1 MSVQSHNNGERHAE
15 QGQHPNCKTLHSGA
29 PAAGE
34 GDTVMAFRLWTAAIA
49 SLVPLMACSGP
60 PPASA
65 ARAGTAVLAEPQAA
79 PPTAGTTRVPVRYYV
94 APNGSDA
101 ASGTAAAPFR
111 TIQQGADAAGP
122 GDTVIVRAGVY
133 TGGSRVVELQRGG
146 APGAWVTF
154 RSDRPGGAILEGS
167 AGEGA
172 EAWYFG
178 RNVGYVR
185 VEGFEIR
192 NFQEHGFNFY
202 GGGVHDIVIAQNRVH
217 HIGRNCTDTDNG
229 RTGAS
234 LGAGA
239 HRVMF
244 DGNIWHDIGRLKPGE
259 GGCSPR
265 NHNYQNHDHGIYVA
279 DADEITIRNNVF
291 FAFAGGW
298 AVHRY
303 SSRGFETR
311 KLVIVNNT
319 FLGQNPY
326 RAGQVILATA
336 TSGLRVENNIF
347 HAPNEAALYFENLR
361 FPGGLVRNNMVHH
374 GVMKT
379 GRPRGVTFATNRE
392 NTDPMLNEADA
403 RLEAGSP
410 AIDAGWPLTD
420 VPFDAAG
427 VGRPRGAG
435 YDLGAFER

>member
-1 MSVQSHNNGERHAE
+1 M
-15 QGQHPNCKTLHSGA
+15 
-29 PAAGE
+29 
-34 GDTVMAFRLWTAAIA
+34 MAFRLTAAAIA
-49 SLVPLMACSGP
+49 SLVPLMGCSGP
-60 PPASA
+60 PPAAGS
-65 ARAGTAVLAEPQAA
+65 RAETAVLLEQEAAPQAA
-79 PPTAGTTRVPVRYYV
+79 GTREVGKRHYV
-94 APNGSDA
+94 APNGSDTA
-101 ASGTAAAPFR
+101 PGSAAAPFR
-111 TIQQGADAAGP
+111 TIQKAADAAAP
-122 GDTVIVRAGVY
+122 GDTVIVRPGVY
-133 TGGSRVVELQRGG
+133 SGGRRVVELQRGG

-154 RSDRPGGAILEGS
+154 RSDHPGGAILEGS
-167 AGEGA
+167 AGESA

-192 NFQEHGFNFY
+192 NFQEHGFDFY
-202 GGGVHDIVIAQNRVH
+202 GGGVHDIVIARNRVH
-217 HIGRNCTDTDNG
+217 HIGRHCTDTDNG

-244 DGNIWHDIGRLKPGE
+244 DGNIWYDIGRLKPGE
-259 GGCSPR
+259 DGCSPR
-265 NHNYQNHDHGIYVA
+265 NDNYQNHDHGIYVA

-291 FAFAGGW
+291 YAFAGGW

-303 SSRGFETR
+303 SSRGFETS
-311 KLVIVNNT
+311 KLIILNNT

-347 HAPNEAALYFENLR
+347 YAPNKAAVYFENLR
-361 FPGGLVRNNMVHH
+361 FRGALVRNNMVHR

-379 GRPRGVTFATNRE
+379 GRPRGVTFTTNRE
-392 NTDPMLNEADA
+392 NTNPMLNEADA
-403 RLEAGSP
+403 RLGAGSP
-410 AIDAGWPLTD
+410 AIDTGLPLAD

-435 YDLGAFER
+435 YDLGAYER